1 MRKYYNSNKSS
12 ILKQQKQYRNS
23 ARGKLVLK
31 ARYEAK
37 KMGKGSPSGGKK
49 DNGGDSSRK
58 KLNAAN
64 KALARDN
71 VKPTKEA
78 SNKVDNV
85 KPTKEAPNKVDDV
98 KPAEKPPNKTFA
110 NNVKT
115 LKKAAKTDK
124 KKKAKAGKGK
134 GRGIRLNPNIP
145 TG

>member
-78 SNKVDNV
+78 
-85 KPTKEAPNKVDDV
+85 PNKVDDV

-115 LKKAAKTDK
+115 LKKAAKVDK